1 MTQTE
6 TLSIDQIRQQD
17 RDHAWHPLMQHSTL
31 DNRDLM
37 VIQEARGTTIVDG
50 EGKSYLDAASG
61 LWNVN
66 VGYGREEIAE
76 AVYRQIKELPF
87 YPHSQI
93 NVPATQ
99 LAARLAQILPGDL
112 QHIFYCNSGSE
123 ANETAFK
130 IARQYGRQ
138 KYPGQNRYKIIAR
151 YQGYH
156 GFTFGAMSATG
167 QVGRRVKFEPL
178 VPGFL
183 HVDPPYCY
191 RCPLKLEY
199 PGCGIACVEEIE
211 QVIQKEGPETVAAVV
226 VEPIIGGGGVI
237 IPPDEYLPRLRE
249 ICDHYGLLLILDEV
263 ITGFGRTGK
272 IFASEHWGVE
282 PDMITLAK
290 GVSSGYLPLGA
301 CAVTP
306 EIFQTFLGDP
316 QEDREFSQV
325 STYGGHP
332 VCCAAALA
340 NLDILIGERLWEN
353 SARVGAYLLEQLQAL
368 DSPFIGEVRGKGLMI
383 AMELVD
389 GDGALLDAERTA
401 QVQARIRDEGVLVGR
416 MSHAMPGP
424 ESMFFLSPPLIL
436 SSDEADQIVAA
447 FAAGLASIPA

>member
-1 MTQTE
+1 M
-6 TLSIDQIRQQD
+6 L
-17 RDHAWHPLMQHSTL
+17 
-31 DNRDLM
+31 NR
-37 VIQEARGTTIVDG
+37 
-50 EGKSYLDAASG
+50 
-61 LWNVN
+61 
-66 VGYGREEIAE
+66 
-76 AVYRQIKELPF
+76 
-87 YPHSQI
+87 
-93 NVPATQ
+93 
-99 LAARLAQILPGDL
+99 
-112 QHIFYCNSGSE
+112 
-123 ANETAFK
+123 
-130 IARQYGRQ
+130 
-138 KYPGQNRYKIIAR
+138 
-151 YQGYH
+151 
-156 GFTFGAMSATG
+156 
-167 QVGRRVKFEPL
+167 
-178 VPGFL
+178 
-183 HVDPPYCY
+183 
-191 RCPLKLEY
+191 
-199 PGCGIACVEEIE
+199 
-211 QVIQKEGPETVAAVV
+211 
-226 VEPIIGGGGVI
+226 IGGGGVI